1 MSIGAIDVPV
11 PTGLLIASSL
21 FLLSV
26 WYWHRLGGEQFD
38 VSTRALRRG
47 TLIFA
52 VLAIFALLR
61 SASFVDSEVSPRG
74 YVIAW
79 LSALGLM
86 SLTVLLLAVDVINS
100 LRVHHRAIFR
110 VSLQTTNKLREQITT
125 AEKNAATKKA
135 AETKDDREG
144 ASEA

>member
-11 PTGLLIASSL
+11 PAGLLIASSL

-61 SASFVDSEVSPRG
+61 AASFVDSEVSPRG

-86 SLTVLLLAVDVINS
+86 SLTVLLLVVDVVNS

-110 VSLQTTNKLREQITT
+110 DTLGTTDKLREQIAN
-125 AEKNAATKKA
+125 AEKKA
-135 AETKDDREG
+135 DEAKDDREE

>member
-61 SASFVDSEVSPRG
+61 AASFVDSEVSPRG

-86 SLTVLLLAVDVINS
+86 SLTVLLLVVDVVNS

-110 VSLQTTNKLREQITT
+110 DTLGTTDKLREQIAN
-125 AEKNAATKKA
+125 AEKNAVTKKA
-135 AETKDDREG
+135 DEAKDDREE

>member
-1 MSIGAIDVPV
+1 MNIGAIDVSV
-11 PTGLLIASSL
+11 PAGLLIASSL

-61 SASFVDSEVSPRG
+61 AASFVDSEVSPRG

-86 SLTVLLLAVDVINS
+86 FLTVLLLAVDVLNS

-110 VSLQTTNKLREQITT
+110 DTLQTTSKLREQITS
-125 AEKNAATKKA
+125 AEQDAASKKA
-135 AETKDDREG
+135 AETKDDPKG
-144 ASEA
+144 ASGA

>member
-11 PTGLLIASSL
+11 PAGLLIASSL

-61 SASFVDSEVSPRG
+61 AASFVDSEVSPRG

-86 SLTVLLLAVDVINS
+86 FLTVLLLAVDVVNS

-110 VSLQTTNKLREQITT
+110 DTLGTTDKLREQIAN
-125 AEKNAATKKA
+125 AEKNAVTKKA
-135 AETKDDREG
+135 DEAKDDREE